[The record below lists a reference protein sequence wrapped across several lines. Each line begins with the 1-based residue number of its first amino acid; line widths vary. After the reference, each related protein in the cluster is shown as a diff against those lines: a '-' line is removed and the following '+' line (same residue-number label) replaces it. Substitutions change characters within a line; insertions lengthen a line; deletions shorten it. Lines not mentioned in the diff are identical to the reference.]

1 MVQLCFQL
9 AIDPY
14 GVYALI
20 VAPTRE
26 LVNQIAEQL
35 LVLGKPINLR
45 LCVLTGGRKQ
55 ITQAQQLS
63 EYVFVQLEYLLTF
76 R

>member
-1 MVQLCFQL
+1 MHFQL

-26 LVNQIAEQL
+26 LVAQIADQFS
-35 LVLGKPINLR
+35 VLGKPINLR

-55 ITQAQQLS
+55 ITQAQLLS
-63 EYVFVQLEYLLTF
+63 EFVSAFFFSLLC